1 MQQLHIE
8 VSEREDAQTI
18 GDVIRRRWTV
28 SSGFLKTVKR
38 QRQIWR
44 NGRPARVTERVKA
57 GDRLTV
63 GIPAAFPDHLP
74 PEPLPL
80 AVVYEDDWLMV
91 VDKPPGL
98 VVHPTKGHPSGTL
111 ANAIVH
117 HWLSRGERPGFHLV
131 QRLDRDTSGLLIV
144 AKNAFSHQQLAKQM
158 EDGLLEKSYVA
169 VVEGVL
175 NASEGVIDAPIW
187 REPGNP
193 RRLVDARGKEAKTVY
208 QVVERL
214 PEATVVRLQ
223 LLTGRTHQI
232 RVHLSHMGHP
242 IFGDALYGGDMSRI
256 GRQAL
261 HADRLSFV
269 HPATRKT
276 LVFQSPLPED
286 LVRLIQVLKASSR

>member
-98 VVHPTKGHPSGTL
+98 VVHQDRGASVGNLGQRHRPSL
-111 ANAIVH
+111 AVPGRAARLSPRSTARSGYIIDYR
-117 HWLSRGERPGFHLV
+117 LTAESTDSRG
-131 QRLDRDTSGLLIV
+131 
-144 AKNAFSHQQLAKQM
+144 N
-158 EDGLLEKSYVA
+158 
-169 VVEGVL
+169 
-175 NASEGVIDAPIW
+175 
-187 REPGNP
+187 
-193 RRLVDARGKEAKTVY
+193 
-208 QVVERL
+208 
-214 PEATVVRLQ
+214 
-223 LLTGRTHQI
+223 
-232 RVHLSHMGHP
+232 
-242 IFGDALYGGDMSRI
+242 
-256 GRQAL
+256 
-261 HADRLSFV
+261 
-269 HPATRKT
+269 
-276 LVFQSPLPED
+276 
-286 LVRLIQVLKASSR
+286 